1 MNVKPYVTCLCV
13 CVWLI
18 LCYLFSACFQ
28 AHENQIKCTMH
39 RHTRRVEIK
48 QYTDYWIL
56 YAEYTS
62 SIGHDKI
69 NASKYIYS
77 SRSWIVLY
85 FSFALLF
92 RIDVIFWEAWNSNI
106 SNEITKNHEK
116 KYLIHE
122 HRCFFHPKTYWHCI
136 LICKFIGIKCLIINL
151 WKGWARKKLH

>member
-1 MNVKPYVTCLCV
+1 MTAQPSYYYNVHDSILFWSNHVMNVKPYVTCLCV

-62 SIGHDKI
+62 SIEHDKI

-116 KYLIHE
+116 KYLML
-122 HRCFFHPKTYWHCI
+122 WASM
-136 LICKFIGIKCLIINL
+136 FIPS
-151 WKGWARKKLH
+151 